1 MPVPAG
7 GGAEVGPDLLAT
19 TADLAAYL
27 QIDEA
32 DLNTATATLLLE
44 GATAAVQ
51 EAAGG
56 QRIVEASGTYT
67 LPAPGG
73 RELWLPQIPVQ
84 SVDTVLV
91 DGVELDADSWNLRG
105 NQLKRV
111 YGWWQEV
118 LDGEVTVTYTHG
130 YPEGDQRLQLAR
142 RTVLM
147 LAAAVYTNPSGATR
161 EQLDDYSQ
169 AFEASASRL
178 EDSPHLKLQIMRTYG
193 RPAGLITVGS

>member
-7 GGAEVGPDLLAT
+7 GDGVTLDLIAT
-19 TADLAAYL
+19 TSDLAAFL

-67 LPAPGG
+67 LSAPSA
-73 RELWLPQIPVQ
+73 RELWLPQIPAQ

-91 DGVELDADSWNLRG
+91 DDVELDADSWVLRG
-105 NQLKRV
+105 NQLRRS

-130 YPEGDQRLQLAR
+130 YPDGDQRLQLAR

-147 LAAAVYTNPSGATR
+147 LAAASYTNPTGAVR
-161 EQLDDYSQ
+161 EQLDDYATAYEAASQ
-169 AFEASASRL
+169 RL
-178 EDSPHLKLQIMRTYG
+178 DESPYLVRQILRTYG
-193 RPAGLITVGS
+193 RSAGLITVGT